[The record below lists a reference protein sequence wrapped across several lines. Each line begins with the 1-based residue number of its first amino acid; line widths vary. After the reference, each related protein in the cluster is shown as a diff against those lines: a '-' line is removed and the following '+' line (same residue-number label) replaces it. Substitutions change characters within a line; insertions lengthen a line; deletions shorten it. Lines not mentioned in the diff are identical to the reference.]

1 VIGAVLGRVGRC
13 LVRALDAVLRRS
25 LHVQSFTND
34 PVCILRLSPG
44 RAREALV
51 LEDGTQI
58 RPGDPVIDLHFWNE
72 RVPPMPE
79 SGPDLRWAREMYRR
93 FVASLRLLAQHLA
106 ESPSHAGVRAI
117 RGEFGFLS
125 GEGLDA
131 QHDLFR
137 RLGLEVRRLRAA
149 RGAWGRFGEF
159 WQNLFSYWL
168 IWTYNPAS
176 LRDKHLLDL
185 ERCQVWMSRGA
196 LLARY
201 GARPQGAQPSALAR
215 SGVAAGDRA
224 QEPPEKGGPVPRD

>member
-1 VIGAVLGRVGRC
+1 MIATAFGRLGRC

-25 LHVQSFTND
+25 LHVQSFTDD

-106 ESPSHAGVRAI
+106 ESPSHADVQAI

-131 QHDLFR
+131 QRELFR

-149 RGAWGRFGEF
+149 RGAWGRFAEF

-176 LRDKHLLDL
+176 LRDKHLLGL

-201 GARPQGAQPSALAR
+201 GAAPQGPQPSAPAPT
-215 SGVAAGDRA
+215 GATPGDRSA
-224 QEPPEKGGPVPRD
+224 RGP

>member
-1 VIGAVLGRVGRC
+1 MIGALLARVGRC

-25 LHVQSFTND
+25 LHVQTFTDD
-34 PVCILRLSPG
+34 PACILRLSPG

-72 RVPPMPE
+72 RVPPMPD
-79 SGPDLRWAREMYRR
+79 SGPDLRWAREMFRR
-93 FVASLRLLAQHLA
+93 FVASLRLLALHLA

-131 QHDLFR
+131 QQDLFR
-137 RLGLEVRRLRAA
+137 RLGLEVRRLRMA
-149 RGAWGRFGEF
+149 RGAWGRFAEF

-176 LRDKHLLDL
+176 LRHKHLLDL
-185 ERCQVWMSRGA
+185 ERCQVWISRGA

-201 GARPQGAQPSALAR
+201 GATPQDPQRSALAR
-215 SGVAAGDRA
+215 SGAPGDRT
-224 QEPPEKGGPVPRD
+224 VRDP

>member
-1 VIGAVLGRVGRC
+1 MIGAVLGRVGRC
-13 LVRALDAVLRRS
+13 LVRALDAALRRS
-25 LHVQSFTND
+25 LHVQSFTDD
-34 PVCILRLSPG
+34 PVCILRLSLD

-93 FVASLRLLAQHLA
+93 FVASLRLLALHLA
-106 ESPSHAGVRAI
+106 ASPSHAGVRAI

-125 GEGLDA
+125 GESLNA
-131 QHDLFR
+131 QHDLLR

-149 RGAWGRFGEF
+149 RGAWGRFAEF

-201 GARPQGAQPSALAR
+201 GASPQGPQPSALGR
-215 SGVAAGDRA
+215 SGSAPGDHGAPAAEQD
-224 QEPPEKGGPVPRD
+224 GPGPRG